1 MSALDHAGNRAS
13 FFLSNIWD
21 EPAMR
26 TGIKLITLR
35 FILAVVVIAGAVYPP
50 EPAAAQ
56 AEPSIE
62 DVFKAIVRIDTTVP
76 DGARTRD
83 ALGATRTGHGA
94 VIDANGLIVT
104 IGYLVLEADSV
115 TVTSH
120 DGKTIPATVLA
131 YDHDTGFGL
140 VRAAQPIA
148 VKPLP
153 IGKSNSVKQKA
164 AAVIAGYGGSEA
176 ALPVRVVARRE
187 FTGYWEYLLERAI
200 FTAPPYANFGGAAL
214 IDSTGALVGI
224 GSLLVPNTT
233 GDAEF
238 MPGNMF
244 VPIDGLKPLIK
255 EARTLSQPTRSAKP
269 WIGLYTEEV
278 RGRLFVQRVAKD
290 GPAQQA
296 GLTTGDIVVKIGDSP
311 VTTQADF
318 YRKLWSLGS
327 PGTKIPVTVLTKG
340 SEIKQVE
347 IASKDRYRW
356 YRFSKG
362 N

>member
-1 MSALDHAGNRAS
+1 
-13 FFLSNIWD
+13 
-21 EPAMR
+21 MR
-26 TGIKLITLR
+26 IGLKFISLR
-35 FILAVVVIAGAVYPP
+35 IVLAVGLIAGIVYPP

-56 AEPSIE
+56 AGPSIE
-62 DVFKAIVRIDTTVP
+62 DVFKAIVRIDTTIP

-83 ALGATRTGHGA
+83 ILGATRTGHGA

-104 IGYLVLEADSV
+104 IGYVILEADTV

-120 DGKTIPATVLA
+120 DGKQTPATVLA

-140 VRAAQPIA
+140 VRAARSIP

-153 IGKSNSVKQKA
+153 IGKSDGVKQKA

-187 FTGYWEYLLERAI
+187 FTGYWEYLLEKAI

-233 GDAEF
+233 GDEEF
-238 MPGNMF
+238 LPGNMF
-244 VPIDGLKPLIK
+244 VPIDRLKPLIEK
-255 EARTLSQPTRSAKP
+255 AATLSQPTRSAKP
-269 WIGLYTEEV
+269 WIGLYTEEA
-278 RGRLFVQRVAKD
+278 RGRLFVQRVAQD

-296 GLTTGDIVVKIGDSP
+296 GLTKGDIVIKIGDSA

-318 YRKLWSLGS
+318 YRKLWALGG
-327 PGTKIPVTVLTKG
+327 PGATVPVTVLTTR
-340 SEIKQVE
+340 SEIKRVE
-347 IASKDRYRW
+347 IASTERYRW
-356 YRFSKG
+356 YRFPKG

>member
-1 MSALDHAGNRAS
+1 
-13 FFLSNIWD
+13 
-21 EPAMR
+21 MR
-26 TGIKLITLR
+26 IGIRLITLR
-35 FILAVVVIAGAVYPP
+35 FAMAVILIAGAVYPS
-50 EPAAAQ
+50 EPATAQ
-56 AEPSIE
+56 VEPSIE

-83 ALGATRTGHGA
+83 TLGATRTGHGA

-104 IGYLVLEADSV
+104 IGYLVLEANSV

-120 DGKTIPATVLA
+120 DGTTTPATVLA

-140 VRAAQPIA
+140 VRTARPIP

-153 IGKSNSVKQKA
+153 IGKSDSVKQKA
-164 AAVIAGYGGSEA
+164 AAVIAGFGGSEA

-233 GDAEF
+233 GDTEF
-238 MPGNMF
+238 TPGNMF
-244 VPIDGLKPLIK
+244 VPIDRLKPLIK
-255 EARTLSQPTRSAKP
+255 EANTLSQPTRSAKP

-290 GPAQQA
+290 GPAQKA
-296 GLTTGDIVVKIGDSP
+296 GLAHGDIVVKIGDTP
-311 VTTQADF
+311 VTTQAEF
-318 YRKLWSLGS
+318 YRTLWSLGS
-327 PGTKIPVTVLTKG
+327 PGTQVPVTVLTTT
-340 SEIKQVE
+340 SEIKRVE
-347 IASKDRYRW
+347 IASKDRYHW

>member
-1 MSALDHAGNRAS
+1 
-13 FFLSNIWD
+13 
-21 EPAMR
+21 MR
-26 TGIKLITLR
+26 LGIKLITLR
-35 FILAVVVIAGAVYPP
+35 IVLAVGLIASVVYLP

-104 IGYLVLEADSV
+104 IGYIVLEADSV

-120 DGKTIPATVLA
+120 DGTTTPATVLA

-140 VRAAQPIA
+140 VRSARPIP

-200 FTAPPYANFGGAAL
+200 FTTPPYASFGGAAL

-224 GSLLVPNTT
+224 GSLLVPNAA
-233 GDAEF
+233 GEGEF
-238 MPGNMF
+238 TPGNMF
-244 VPIDGLKPLIK
+244 VPIDRLKPLIK
-255 EARTLSQPTRSAKP
+255 EANTLRQPTQSAKP

-278 RGRLFVQRVAKD
+278 RGRLFVQRVAQD

-296 GLTTGDIVVKIGDSP
+296 GLAQGDIVIKIGDTP
-311 VTTQADF
+311 VTTQAGF
-318 YRKLWSLGS
+318 YRKLWSMGR
-327 PGTKIPVTVLTKG
+327 PGTQVPVTVLTTG
-340 SEIKQVE
+340 SEIKRVE
-347 IASKDRYRW
+347 IASMDRYRW
-356 YRFSKG
+356 YRFFKG